1 MKKCIRVVQKIN
13 KNVTSL
19 KMENKGKVDY
29 LKKIANIELKKVST
43 NEMTKIE
50 DVWKDKNTVII
61 FFRRWGCLLCRVWAK
76 EINEIAPILKEN
88 NVNLVGVGVDE
99 TGLEEFKEGKYFA
112 GDLYVDTLKQ
122 AYKAME
128 FKRFNIFSIL
138 TALFTKES
146 REAISKGKA
155 EKLGGDLRG
164 DGLQNGGAV
173 IVSAGGS
180 KLLYHF
186 KQERPAEHLS
196 NYAILKALGLE
207 NQAPPGME
215 KTTTKETTTECVDD
229 VLSIPTKEKD
239 KVIS

>member
-1 MKKCIRVVQKIN
+1 MKNCIRVVQEIN
-13 KNVTSL
+13 KNVSSL

-29 LKKIANIELKKVST
+29 LKKIASIELKKVST

-76 EINEIAPILKEN
+76 ELNEIAPILKEN
-88 NVNLVGVGVDE
+88 NVNLVGVGVDD

-112 GDLYVDTLKQ
+112 GDLYVDVLKQ

-146 REAISKGKA
+146 REAISK
-155 EKLGGDLRG
+155 
-164 DGLQNGGAV
+164 NGGAV

-215 KTTTKETTTECVDD
+215 KTTTNETTTECSDD
-229 VLSIPTKEKD
+229 VCSIPTKEKD